1 MSYPVT
7 LHVYELTRGL
17 ARSMSMMLLG
27 RQIEGVWHTGIVVY
41 GKEYFYGS
49 HGISH
54 VPAGSF
60 SLGAPDEL
68 VNLGETHIPED
79 LFKEYLAELQRA
91 TFAGSKYHIFNH
103 NCNNFSNEAAMFLT
117 GNTIP
122 ERIVNLP
129 NEVLSTPFGQMMLP
143 MIDSMMAQFDQ
154 AVQANTENIQNDPTP
169 NPTLTPAET
178 QTTTQVQQEIISE
191 TKKSASSNEQST
203 EIRQN
208 VVTKTEKTDSSS
220 EKKDETSSPQQPKN
234 GKGPEEKKS
243 NDPKNPLHFDL
254 D

>member
-1 MSYPVT
+1 MGNPVT

-49 HGISH
+49 HGISY

-79 LFKEYLAELQRA
+79 LFKDYLAELQRD
-91 TFAGSKYHIFNH
+91 TFAGSKYHLFNH

-117 GNTIP
+117 GNSIP
-122 ERIVNLP
+122 ARIVNLP

-169 NPTLTPAET
+169 NPTLTTAKTPTAT
-178 QTTTQVQQEIISE
+178 QAQQEVAAE

-203 EIRQN
+203 ETQQK
-208 VVTKTEKTDSSS
+208 VDTKTEKTTVSS
-220 EKKDETSSPQQPKN
+220 EKKDGTSSPQHPQNSNDSEK
-234 GKGPEEKKS
+234 KKS